1 MVKELLPTSTPTL
14 DTFRCEMLD
23 LINLVD
29 SKLSL
34 FEESRQI
41 EDALFK
47 HRRVKESGLL
57 MEVIQRLLDLEK
69 KIEVVDCKHRW

>member
-47 HRRVKESGLL
+47 YRRVKESGLL